1 MEYKSYNNNY
11 ACHIPEI
18 SLTGLE
24 DLEVKMGVEVVGMA
38 VVGNANEFD
47 R

>member
-1 MEYKSYNNNY
+1 
-11 ACHIPEI
+11 
-18 SLTGLE
+18 LE

-38 VVGNANEFD
+38 VVGNTNEFD